1 MTRPVS
7 STQSDVPEIDPDRH
21 FTDRHTFM
29 SRIHKALESQPG
41 RTIAEPI
48 PDVDQ
53 SLARVCQPSEDLPAR
68 FAEQAQE
75 VGMHVH
81 RVASNALDESLQE
94 ILKQLQCRSAVLGIT
109 DESLQTQ
116 IHATLTEIGLD
127 VFDKGP
133 GTDRDALFDA
143 DVAITDVDA
152 GLAETGSIILSSGAQ
167 RSRACHLAPPVHIAL
182 VLVNKIVADLIDY
195 FGPSCDVGDSQH
207 GSATVLITGPSKT
220 ADIEGILITG
230 VHGPG
235 EVHVMMIDPT

>member
-7 STQSDVPEIDPDRH
+7 STQSDVPEINSDRQ

-29 SRIHKALESQPG
+29 SRIHKALKSQPG

-81 RVASNALDESLQE
+81 RVASNALDESLRE
-94 ILKQLQCRSAVLGIT
+94 ILKQLQCHSAVLGIA

-127 VFDKGP
+127 MFDKNL
-133 GTDRDALFDA
+133 GTNRDALFDA
-143 DVAITDVDA
+143 DVAIT
-152 GLAETGSIILSSGAQ
+152 
-167 RSRACHLAPPVHIAL
+167 IA
-182 VLVNKIVADLIDY
+182 VLLRLFEKRFTIAARIR
-195 FGPSCDVGDSQH
+195 
-207 GSATVLITGPSKT
+207 
-220 ADIEGILITG
+220 
-230 VHGPG
+230 
-235 EVHVMMIDPT
+235 